1 MATFIVNVEE
11 SFIPAFQEFIKN
23 SKDKIFVEKERFY
36 TLEDLQ
42 KKFPNN
48 DLTKKT
54 KRGIRKRS
62 STRMWA
68 FINNYRLYT
77 SPLKANLNLQ

>member
-11 SFIPAFQEFIKN
+11 SFIPAFQEFIN

-42 KKFPNN
+42 KNSQ
-48 DLTKKT
+48 TM
-54 KRGIRKRS
+54 I
-62 STRMWA
+62 
-68 FINNYRLYT
+68 
-77 SPLKANLNLQ
+77 

>member
-42 KKFPNN
+42 KKIP
-48 DLTKKT
+48 K
-54 KRGIRKRS
+54 
-62 STRMWA
+62 
-68 FINNYRLYT
+68 
-77 SPLKANLNLQ
+77 Q

>member
-11 SFIPAFQEFIKN
+11 SFIPAFQEFFKN

-48 DLTKKT
+48 DLTKKQ
-54 KRGIRKRS
+54 KEELEKEV
-62 STRMWA
+62 
-68 FINNYRLYT
+68 
-77 SPLKANLNLQ
+77 LQECGLL

>member
-11 SFIPAFQEFIKN
+11 SFIPTFQEFIKN

-42 KKFPNN
+42 KEFPNN
-48 DLTKKT
+48 DLTKKQ
-54 KRGIRKRS
+54 KEELEKEV
-62 STRMWA
+62 
-68 FINNYRLYT
+68 
-77 SPLKANLNLQ
+77 LQECGLL